1 MFRYF
6 VGAACGASLALSLQ
20 VCFSPPMPILIGH
33 ECEGSG
39 GDLWA
44 MDESDFPRCDMIEEN
59 R

>member
-1 MFRYF
+1 MTRYLI
-6 VGAACGASLALSLQ
+6 GALFGASLILSLQ
-20 VCFSPPMPILIGH
+20 ASYSPPMPKLIGH